1 MKPRYRLVVLDIDGT
16 LLNSRRHVDE
26 RVRCAIRRALDAGV
40 HVTLAT
46 GRRLWS
52 VKPIVADLGIQLP
65 IILYSGALV
74 WDTATQTALYQRPL
88 APALV
93 REAIAVIC
101 EFGAQVIA
109 FQSPLYDTA
118 ENLIFGSEVND
129 DEVSREYANGRI
141 QRVVRMSYDEIEQLQ
156 DVIYLAVVSSEERVR
171 AIYERL
177 GTTGAYTLQ
186 VGINNPTM
194 DPPWHAVNI
203 YSAGVS
209 KANALEH
216 LAGLYELSLSETM
229 AVGDGNNDLEL
240 IVAAGLGVAMGNA
253 RPHLKEAADVVV
265 GSNDEDGAAEAIE
278 RYVLDVPD
286 ESAAR

>member
-16 LLNSRRHVDE
+16 LLNSQRHAGE
-26 RVRCAIRRALDAGV
+26 RVRCAIRCALDAGV

-65 IILYSGALV
+65 VILYSGALV
-74 WDTATQTALYQRPL
+74 WDTASRTALYQKSL

-93 REAIAVIC
+93 REAIAVIR

-118 ENLIFGSEVND
+118 ENLIFGPEEDD

-141 QRVVRMSYDEIEQLQ
+141 QRVVRMRLDEIETLQ
-156 DVIYLAVVSSEERVR
+156 DVIYLAVVSSEERIR

-177 GTTGAYTLQ
+177 STTGAYMLQ
-186 VGINNPTM
+186 TGINNPNV

-209 KANALEH
+209 KASALDH
-216 LAGLYELSLSETM
+216 LAGLYGVSLNETM

-240 IVAAGLGVAMGNA
+240 IAAAGLGVAMGNA
-253 RPHLKEAADVVV
+253 RPHLKAAADVVV

-278 RYVLDVPD
+278 RFVLDTGQGD
-286 ESAAR
+286 